1 MILDYTNKRLHLD
14 PQYVSEK
21 LHNNNLIN
29 KNKLQMFPILH
40 FVLIFE
46 ASRDI
51 EDIKRKTVILNCNTN
66 SQ

>member
-21 LHNNNLIN
+21 LRNNNFE
-29 KNKLQMFPILH
+29 NKLQMFPILH

-46 ASRDI
+46 ASHDT